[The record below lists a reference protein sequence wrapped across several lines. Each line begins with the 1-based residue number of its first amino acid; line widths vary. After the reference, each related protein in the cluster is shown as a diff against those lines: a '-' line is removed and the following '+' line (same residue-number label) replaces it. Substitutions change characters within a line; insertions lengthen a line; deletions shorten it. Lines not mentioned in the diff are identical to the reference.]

1 MKKAYL
7 LAVVLFVYSM
17 SYAQSTFT
25 IVAHRGA
32 MGYELENSIKSFQKA
47 LDLGV
52 SMIELDVFVLP
63 TGELVVFHDDQLDR
77 LTNAKGAIESYSYK
91 ELKEQVRLN
100 DGQSIPLLSEVLELC
115 ASKTKINIELKGSGT
130 AIPVSHLLNTYFES
144 GLLKPS
150 EIVISSFKW
159 EELEHMRSLNSNIP
173 IGILTEDNPLNAIE
187 IARNLNAISINPYYK
202 SLTQEIIHKIHDAG
216 FQVYTWT
223 VNEVEDLQ
231 RLKDWGVDGVFCNY
245 PDRGKQ
251 IN

>member
-202 SLTQEIIHKIHDAG
+202 SLTQEITHKIHDAD

-223 VNEVEDLQ
+223 VNEIEDLQ
-231 RLKDWGVDGVFCNY
+231 RLKNWGVDGVFCNY
-245 PDRGKQ
+245 PDRAKEL
-251 IN
+251 N